1 MPNNSKPEHIELR
14 GTNLKKW
21 ITLCVSVLTILI
33 LVKVAYD
40 LKWFDVA
47 AGILRL
53 EQDKKAKVKRF
64 SVKTLSFVTFV
75 DGEQYFIDELARLGW
90 SYFRHYGRGM
100 IFVKEGYEIL
110 IQKKTFFGR
119 YNFYEVATREVFDL
133 I

>member
-1 MPNNSKPEHIELR
+1 MQTKQIPEASGSGNSW
-14 GTNLKKW
+14 KKW
-21 ITLCVSVLTILI
+21 ITLSVIVLTILI
-33 LVKVAYD
+33 IVKVGYD

-47 AGILRL
+47 SGIFRL
-53 EQDKKAKVKRF
+53 ETDKKSKVKRF
-64 SVKTLSFVTFV
+64 SVKTLSFVTWI

-90 SYFRHYGRGM
+90 TYFRHYGRGM

-110 IQKKTFFGR
+110 IYKKTFFGR